1 MVNAQFADARV
12 ARWELDWLQSG
23 ASGLPVEL
31 GLGPSYNRRRADRTF
46 PSDAMRYAP
55 LEVIYVRGNL
65 FLERIDSWA
74 PT

>member
-31 GLGPSYNRRRADRTF
+31 GHCWTELF
-46 PSDAMRYAP
+46 LVMRCDYAP

>member
-31 GLGPSYNRRRADRTF
+31 GLGHFVQSAE
-46 PSDAMRYAP
+46 S
-55 LEVIYVRGNL
+55 
-65 FLERIDSWA
+65 
-74 PT
+74 

>member
-31 GLGPSYNRRRADRTF
+31 GHCWVTSYNRQRADRTF
-46 PSDAMRYAP
+46 PSDAMRNAP

-65 FLERIDSWA
+65 FLERID
-74 PT
+74 